1 MGSLAKVAKIKA
13 PSESHSQPFSS
24 RDAPCQRSHKG
35 LTGHRQNRG
44 RGGAKRSVEIH
55 DLEKQGREF
64 SDLDEASGHLH
75 HSALSD
81 ARSLPNGIP
90 YGDRTRSTPIHAVVA
105 VMRLLVSVRY
115 PRAERVPP
123 GTQDCSGPDE
133 SGYRRRARWRGTLLA
148 CRFKSASISVSA
160 GLVFAAQSRPRSI
173 LERSGSVR
181 VQSWLS
187 GTIATAVRTMRP
199 SLNRSRR
206 SVFPA

>member
-1 MGSLAKVAKIKA
+1 MEGNGAADCSAKQGFLGVIRPIHSSRSGVITDRSARTYFATSEIHKRASILPVDSGHNVLNALLRAKRLRSKPRQESHTGAKVGSLAKVAKIKA

-105 VMRLLVSVRY
+105 VMRLLVSVR
-115 PRAERVPP
+115 
-123 GTQDCSGPDE
+123 
-133 SGYRRRARWRGTLLA
+133 
-148 CRFKSASISVSA
+148 
-160 GLVFAAQSRPRSI
+160 
-173 LERSGSVR
+173 
-181 VQSWLS
+181 
-187 GTIATAVRTMRP
+187 
-199 SLNRSRR
+199 
-206 SVFPA
+206 